1 MKTKQKNSIF
11 FVFNKQK
18 KYIASLKNAENTKFR
33 LDNII

>member
-1 MKTKQKNSIF
+1 MKTKQKIAF
-11 FVFNKQK
+11 FCFQQTK